1 MCSKRQVSTALPV
14 GFAVDLEEELS
25 RGTNNPEGVIGP
37 NEGGDVKGQNAEQEA
52 LIAEEARA
60 LDAAAAGNKSQSVT
74 LADFDVLRVIGKG
87 SFGKVF
93 LVQKKG
99 SGGEYMS

>member
-1 MCSKRQVSTALPV
+1 M
-14 GFAVDLEEELS
+14 DLEEELS
-25 RGTNNPEGVIGP
+25 RASPEGVIGAESP
-37 NEGGDVKGQNAEQEA
+37 TAPAGKGVSAEQQE
-52 LIAEEARA
+52 LIAEEAKA
-60 LDAAAAGNKSQSVT
+60 LGETAKVSLT

-99 SGGEYMS
+99 ADGEFHPSFCI